1 MSGHQPRKRF
11 GQNFLVSPGI
21 IRKII
26 DAVAP
31 RAGDTVVEIGPGL
44 GALTEPLLERLD
56 HLHVVEIDRDLIER
70 LRQRF
75 SATRLTIHAG
85 DALEFDFGALA
96 AAGPPQGGESPPVGG
111 SERSARGGASFAAGP
126 PQGGESPPVT
136 ASGDF
141 MGGGEH
147 DERGGA
153 LLAAGS
159 LKIVGNLPYNI
170 SSPLLFHL
178 AEYAAVVS
186 EMHFMLQKEVVDR
199 MVAAPGGGDYG
210 RLSVMLQYRYDMERL
225 FIVPPGSFNPA
236 PKVDSAVVRMIPLK
250 VGVGGTALDDVLFA
264 RLVKAA
270 FSQRRK
276 MLRNTLKEF
285 GGEALLEA
293 QGFAPTARAETL
305 AVADFVRLANV
316 LTAQT
321 QTK

>member
-1 MSGHQPRKRF
+1 MKGHQPRKRF
-11 GQNFLVSPGI
+11 GQNFLVSPGV
-21 IRKII
+21 IRKIV

-44 GALTEPLLERLD
+44 GALTEPLLERLE
-56 HLHVVEIDRDLIER
+56 HLHVVEIDRDLIAR
-70 LRQRF
+70 LHQRF
-75 SATRLTIHAG
+75 PAERLTIHAG
-85 DALEFDFGALA
+85 DALEFDFGALK
-96 AAGPPQGGESPPVGG
+96 AAGP
-111 SERSARGGASFAAGP
+111 
-126 PQGGESPPVT
+126 
-136 ASGDF
+136 
-141 MGGGEH
+141 
-147 DERGGA
+147 
-153 LLAAGS
+153 

-210 RLSVMLQYRYDMERL
+210 RLSVMLQYRYSMERL
-225 FIVPPGSFNPA
+225 FVVPPGSFNPA
-236 PKVDSAVVRMIPLK
+236 PKVDSAVVRMIPRK
-250 VGVGGTALDDVLFA
+250 VGVTEGNPRGTGETAIDHALFA
-264 RLVKAA
+264 RLVQAA